1 MAPRARAFAK
11 FVAGLLPDCA
21 VSVYTL
27 ASDGGSD
34 FWMPRAIVGE
44 AAIHDQAIRAG
55 SGLLGSL
62 LGESV
67 PVLRTAPDLKRED
80 YPHIDTRKTLLSL
93 TCIPLIQGENLVGA
107 LEILAFEE
115 PNSREDVQTLLP
127 ASEVAAVALAAA
139 QNYETERHGTMT
151 SITRLSQLY
160 DLEKVFSSTLE
171 MEELLPLIGAK
182 FSEILE
188 CQAVNIW
195 LLQPDESVELMH
207 QAGEDPPVSKG
218 KC

>member
-1 MAPRARAFAK
+1 LASSEQESVLDLYSLSLQLLAEQEVSPRARAFAR

-27 ASDGGSD
+27 ASIENATV
-34 FWMPRAIVGE
+34 WQPRAMVGD
-44 AAIHDQAIRAG
+44 AAIHDQAITAE

-62 LGESV
+62 LNGAV
-67 PVLRTAPDLKRED
+67 PVLRTVPELKRED

-93 TCIPLIQGENLVGA
+93 TCIPLIHEENLIGA

-115 PNSREDVQTLLP
+115 ANSGQDIQTLLP
-127 ASEVAAVALAAA
+127 AAEVAAAALFSA
-139 QNYETERHGTMT
+139 QAYETERHGTFS
-151 SITRLSQLY
+151 SITRLTQLY

-182 FSEILE
+182 FSEILA
-188 CQAVNIW
+188 C
-195 LLQPDESVELMH
+195 
-207 QAGEDPPVSKG
+207 
-218 KC
+218 